1 MVPWRSIL
9 RKSERLFQYMLE
21 HDLIHDNKM
30 DHFQVY
36 HVNRPAGNNDRQ
48 FQESYGAEIEP
59 LFVAWIQ
66 EEDRQ
71 GRLRD
76 RSLWQPMRDDRQ
88 EGSEAIMGYHRL
100 FSFIPTHP
108 PCHYKPCHTGYGP
121 EEHPLP
127 DGTIPRLTK
136 IHFRLAL
143 VSDCARSGYYED
155 CSTCLIDATSI
166 LDPHFVAGVY
176 GWEEDDTPYLK
187 PDCYPC
193 YSGYYGTRIVDSNI
207 IPDKEWNA
215 EPEEEGVWDRGSS
228 EDED

>member
-21 HDLIHDNKM
+21 HDLIHNNKM

-48 FQESYGAEIEP
+48 FQESYGEELEP

-100 FSFIPTHP
+100 FTFIPTHP
-108 PCHYKPCHTGYGP
+108 PCHPENPFYGP
-121 EEHPLP
+121 EEHVLP

-136 IHFRLAL
+136 IYFRLAL
-143 VSDCARSGYYED
+143 VFGCARSAFYAD
-155 CSTCLIDATSI
+155 CPECLVDRSSGA
-166 LDPHFVAGVY
+166 DPHFVAGLY

-193 YSGYYGTRIVDSNI
+193 YCRHKEARMVDSNL
-207 IPDKEWNA
+207 IPDREWNA
-215 EPEEEGVWDRGSS
+215 EPEEGVTEHGGSS

>member
-1 MVPWRSIL
+1 
-9 RKSERLFQYMLE
+9 MLE
-21 HDLIHDNKM
+21 HELIHDNKM

-36 HVNRPAGNNDRQ
+36 HVNRPAGNYDDQ
-48 FQESYGAEIEP
+48 IQESYGEELEP

-76 RSLWQPMRDDRQ
+76 RSLWQPMRDNRY

-100 FSFIPTHP
+100 FTFIPTHP
-108 PCHYKPCHTGYGP
+108 PCRVKDSLYGP
-121 EEHPLP
+121 EEHALP
-127 DGTIPRLTK
+127 DGTFPRL
-136 IHFRLAL
+136 IRIYFRLAL
-143 VSDCARSGYYED
+143 VSGCDRAAYDNDCPQCLVDIVSG
-155 CSTCLIDATSI
+155 A
-166 LDPHFVAGVY
+166 DPHFVAGVY

-193 YSGYYGTRIVDSNI
+193 YGRHKEARIVDSNI
-207 IPDKEWNA
+207 IPDREWNA